1 MAHVAWMNLKVL
13 EIEHK
18 KENDSL
24 LPLYKRRIGPGEKGG
39 EQWDSSCPTH
49 VYIPLTLTKTV
60 QSELISDFSGIH
72 RIWQVLLVGEH
83 QQESMRWSS
92 SRASGIRS
100 RSFESTTKMM
110 PCVFWKSA
118 YEPIR
123 PSVSTYSGATEDGSC
138 PDHQHP
144 TQ

>member
-1 MAHVAWMNLKVL
+1 MNLKVL

-83 QQESMRWSS
+83 QQESITACAGVLRGPQEYVRGHS
-92 SRASGIRS
+92 SRQR
-100 RSFESTTKMM
+100 R
-110 PCVFWKSA
+110 
-118 YEPIR
+118 
-123 PSVSTYSGATEDGSC
+123 
-138 PDHQHP
+138 
-144 TQ
+144 